1 MLEVIG
7 GLEVNTEQF
16 KILISIH
23 DSLFSWQG
31 FVKTSTAIF
40 DPPALV
46 LSSMGMSEN
55 GESKHQKSGVTGI

>member
-1 MLEVIG
+1 M
-7 GLEVNTEQF
+7 TPF
-16 KILISIH
+16 
-23 DSLFSWQG
+23 FSWQG
-31 FVKTSTAIF
+31 FFKTSTAIF